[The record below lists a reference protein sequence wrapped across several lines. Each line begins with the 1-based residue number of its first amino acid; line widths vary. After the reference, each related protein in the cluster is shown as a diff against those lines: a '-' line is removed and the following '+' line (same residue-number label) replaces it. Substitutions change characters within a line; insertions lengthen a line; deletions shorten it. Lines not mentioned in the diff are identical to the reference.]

1 MVKKNT
7 NPFFTKKNKNQKKP
21 KVQTP
26 SGIPVCGTVGV
37 LWGVLQEY
45 ICCTVGVLWGVLQE
59 YIFLYCGGTAGEY
72 CRSTF
77 FWGGAVGLLLGRT
90 AGVPLFGTVGV
101 LWGVLQEYNFW
112 YWFCVMAS
120 LLLVLL
126 FCTGPSTGLVL
137 ILCTGPSIGLV
148 LICLICCT
156 GPFIGL
162 VLFCVL
168 DHSTTLKNQ
177 HILL

>member
-1 MVKKNT
+1 MVKKST
-7 NPFFTKKNKNQKKP
+7 NFFSTKNKNTQKQP

-26 SGIPVCGTVGV
+26 SGIPVFGTVGV
-37 LWGVLQEY
+37 LLGSTAGVPFF
-45 ICCTVGVLWGVLQE
+45 LW
-59 YIFLYCGGTAGEY
+59 YCGGTAGEY

-77 FWGGAVGLLLGRT
+77 FLYCGVLLVSTAGVLFFGAVGLLLGRT

-126 FCTGPSTGLVL
+126 VCTGPST
-137 ILCTGPSIGLV
+137 
-148 LICLICCT
+148 
-156 GPFIGL
+156 GL

-168 DHSTTLKNQ
+168 DHSTTLNNQ
-177 HILL
+177 QILL

>member
-7 NPFFTKKNKNQKKP
+7 NLFSQKKNKKAKGSN
-21 KVQTP
+21 TIRNT
-26 SGIPVCGTVGV
+26 SCWYCGCTVGSIAGVPFLV
-37 LWGVLQEY
+37 LWG
-45 ICCTVGVLWGVLQE
+45 
-59 YIFLYCGGTAGEY
+59 YCGEY

-77 FWGGAVGLLLGRT
+77 
-90 AGVPLFGTVGV
+90 FGTVGV

-126 FCTGPSTGLVL
+126 VCTGPST
-137 ILCTGPSIGLV
+137 
-148 LICLICCT
+148 
-156 GPFIGL
+156 GL

-168 DHSTTLKNQ
+168 DHSTTLNNQ
-177 HILL
+177 QILL